1 MTKKRLVPWMMILA
15 LFILSACGQT
25 TNKPSAEPLTP
36 AAPAAASA
44 SIAGSS
50 KPVEKE
56 PRIASMSI
64 HLTNDLLALG
74 ITPVGSVMG
83 GDLKAFLPH
92 VADRLQNTAKLGV
105 AAEPDMEALL
115 ALKPDI
121 IYLDQQ
127 LAGKDIS
134 KYEKL
139 AKTEVFN
146 LDEGTWRDH
155 LNKIG
160 KLVNREQQAE
170 TYIKE
175 YEAQAAKVKG
185 LINGKIG
192 DGKVMAIR
200 VTAKELRVMG
210 MKRPL
215 GPILFADLG
224 LKPAN
229 GVEKIDKAYEVI
241 SQEVLPDFD
250 ADAIFVIV
258 NKDDSAQKL
267 FQQLESNPIWKG
279 LKAVKANH
287 VYPIADQPW
296 LDYSAIGNKMAL
308 DAAEKMFTK

>member
-1 MTKKRLVPWMMILA
+1 MKKKKIA
-15 LFILSACGQT
+15 LFSVISSLFVLTACGQT
-25 TNKPSAEPLTP
+25 
-36 AAPAAASA
+36 AAPKEAASTA
-44 SIAGSS
+44 SAAPSPAVTSS
-50 KPVEKE
+50 AKPVEKE
-56 PRIASMSI
+56 PRIASISI

-92 VADRLQNTAKLGV
+92 VADRLQNTKKLGV
-105 AAEPDMEALL
+105 ANEPDMEALL
-115 ALKPDI
+115 ALKPEV
-121 IYLDQQ
+121 IYLDKS
-127 LAGKDIS
+127 LSGKDVA
-134 KYEKL
+134 KFEKI
-139 AKTEVFN
+139 AKTEVFD

-155 LNKIG
+155 LKKIG

-170 TYIKE
+170 TYIKD
-175 YEAQAAKVKG
+175 YEKQVTNVKG
-185 LINGKIG
+185 LINAKIG

-215 GPILFADLG
+215 GPILFTDLG

-229 GVEKIDKAYEVI
+229 GVEKIDKAYEAI
-241 SQEVLPDFD
+241 SQEVLPDYD

-258 NKDDSAQKL
+258 NNEDSAKKL
-267 FQQLESNPIWKG
+267 FEQLSSNPIWKG
-279 LKAVKANH
+279 LKAVKAGH

-308 DAAEKMFTK
+308 DAAEKLFAK